1 MRSLRLLGRCGLLLT
16 LVWLLSFGTALA
28 RIPDLGTARVPT
40 LAPLCERGHAS
51 GGEHLGAR
59 ENPGG

>member
-1 MRSLRLLGRCGLLLT
+1 MRSLRLLGRCGPFLM
-16 LVWLLSFGTALA
+16 LVWLLSLGTALA
-28 RIPDLGTARVPT
+28 QIPDLGTGRAD
-40 LAPLCERGHAS
+40 LGAPCERGHAS